1 VPEFVI
7 LWIDLSPTSSGVVWD
22 QNVFYERVQF
32 IKQNIRQ
39 DWAHNAALWN
49 STQRL
54 GGGPVFQVS
63 CIKKVLQ
70 QFEKSSIVNML
81 FEYFQE

>member
-1 VPEFVI
+1 MPEFVI
-7 LWIDLSPTSSGVVWD
+7 LWIDLSLTSSGVVWD
-22 QNVFYERVQF
+22 KNVFYERVQF

-39 DWAHNAALWN
+39 DWTHNAALWD
-49 STQRL
+49 STQCL
-54 GGGPVFQVS
+54 VVGPVFHVS